1 MGMSLGE
8 LYDPLRTHLND
19 PYPFYERARRE
30 EPMFFSPAIGA
41 WVVTTMADVRRI
53 LRDGRTFSSAN
64 TLRPH
69 TPFPPAIIEELA
81 KGFPQRAAYITMDG
95 EAHRR
100 LRAPA
105 AAALSPERV
114 TAIEPYIV
122 ERASLLIDGFAKD
135 GRVDF
140 MAEYA
145 NPLPVEVAARL
156 VGFAEEDA
164 KTFGDDSRTAA
175 AMAMGHQFRSEEERV
190 ECARAWVRFQH
201 FIARYVSDRRTSPRD
216 DLISEYITAYAPG
229 DGPLTDEEMA
239 GLVGLLLTASV
250 PAHITTSALLG
261 NGLLRLLSQPDR
273 WRLLCE
279 RPDLVPNAAEE
290 VARYDTPTHIF
301 LRVTTTDT
309 TLGGR
314 DLPAGTEIA
323 LCLASANR
331 DEEAFERAEE
341 FDITRTPQAN
351 VVFGQGAHY
360 CPGAG
365 LARRQIEISLR
376 LLTERLP
383 DLQLVPDQ
391 RIEYRGTLDHRGPLA
406 LHLQW

>member
-1 MGMSLGE
+1 MSLGD
-8 LYDPLRTHLND
+8 LYDPLRAHLSD

-30 EPMFFSPAIGA
+30 EPLFFSPVVGA
-41 WVVTTMADVRRI
+41 WVVTKMADARVI

-64 TLRPH
+64 TLRPY
-69 TPFPPAIIEELA
+69 TPFPPAVLEELS
-81 KGFPQRAAYITMDG
+81 KGFPLRETLITMDG
-95 EAHRR
+95 EGHRR
-100 LRAPA
+100 LRVLA

-114 TAIEPYIV
+114 TATERYIT

-145 NPLPVEVAARL
+145 NRLPVDVIARL
-156 VGFAEEDA
+156 VGFAEEDSRA
-164 KTFGDDSRTAA
+164 FGDDSRAA
-175 AMAMGHQFRSEEERV
+175 AAIGMGHQFRSDEEQI
-190 ECARAWVRFQH
+190 ECARAWVRFQR
-201 FIARYVSDRRTSPRD
+201 FIMRYVTDRAAAPRD
-216 DLISEYITAYAPG
+216 DVISEYIAASAPG
-229 DGPLTDEEMA
+229 GAPLTAEQME
-239 GLVGLLLTASV
+239 GLVGLILTVAL
-250 PAHITTSALLG
+250 PGHITTSALLG
-261 NGLLRLLSQPDR
+261 NGLLRLLSQPDQ

-290 VARYDTPTHIF
+290 IARYDTPTHVF

-309 TLGGR
+309 SVGGR
-314 DLPAGTEIA
+314 DFPAGTEIA
-323 LCLASANR
+323 VCLASANR

-341 FDITRTPQAN
+341 FDITRPLKAN

-376 LLTERLP
+376 LLAERLP
-383 DLQLVPDQ
+383 DLRLVPDQ
-391 RIEYRGTLDHRGPLA
+391 RIEYRGTVDHRGPLA

>member
-1 MGMSLGE
+1 MSLGD
-8 LYDPLRTHLND
+8 LYDPLRTHLSD

-30 EPMFFSPAIGA
+30 EPMFFSPVIGA
-41 WVVTTMADVRRI
+41 WVVTKMADVREV

-64 TLRPH
+64 TLRPF

-81 KGFPQRAAYITMDG
+81 EGFPNRETFITMDG

-114 TAIEPYIV
+114 SAAEPYIA
-122 ERASLLIDGFAKD
+122 ERAALLIDGFAKD
-135 GRVDF
+135 GRADF
-140 MAEYA
+140 MAQYA
-145 NPLPVEVAARL
+145 NRLPVDVIARL
-156 VGFAEEDA
+156 VGFAEEDSTA
-164 KTFGDDSRTAA
+164 FGDDSRAAA
-175 AMAMGHQFRSEEERV
+175 AMGMGHQFSSEEERV
-190 ECARAWVRFQH
+190 ECARSWVRFQRL
-201 FIARYVSDRRTSPRD
+201 IARYVIERRAAPRD
-216 DLISEYITAYAPG
+216 DVISSYLAAYAPG
-229 DGPLTDEEMA
+229 DAPLTDDQLA
-239 GLVGLLLTASV
+239 GLVGLVLGVAL
-250 PAHITTSALLG
+250 PGHITTSALLG
-261 NGLLRLLSQPDR
+261 NGLLRLLSRPER

-279 RPDLVPNAAEE
+279 RPDLLPNAAEE
-290 VARYDTPTHIF
+290 IARYDTPTHIF

-309 TLGGR
+309 MLRGR

-341 FDITRTPQAN
+341 FDLARPPQAN

-383 DLQLVPDQ
+383 GLRLVPDQ
-391 RIEYRGTLDHRGPLA
+391 RIDYRGTLDHRGPLA
-406 LHLQW
+406 LHVRW